1 MSTRVKRSGPKK
13 AKPVFVGVDLHGHNH
28 MLVVREAGGP
38 VVLAQ
43 RQPNELELILAALQP
58 FGDRVAG
65 VAVESTF
72 NTYWL
77 LDGLE
82 DAGYEVHLAHP
93 PDLTDHRKRLKF
105 ADDKV
110 DARLL
115 AELLEEGRLPEGY
128 IYPRAMRGVRDLFRR
143 RMLLVQ
149 EQTTLLVSL
158 HSLILRH
165 EGTAPPPSR
174 LKTLDTEEAVALVK
188 EAPVQAQV
196 RALKAVL
203 ASLSKSIRYLEREAM
218 GSLTPDAVYHR
229 IESIPG
235 VGKILAAV
243 IRLETGSL
251 GRFASG
257 GDFVSYCR
265 LAPSVHLSNG
275 IRKGEGQPKR
285 GNRYL
290 AWAFIEAAHFACR
303 YCDQAKA
310 YYTRKRKKR
319 GAVVATKA
327 LAAKLARSVYAMW
340 ASGRDF
346 DARRAFGP
354 SAGAGEKVSAG
365 VAA

>member
-1 MSTRVKRSGPKK
+1 MSTRVKRSGAKR
-13 AKPVFVGVDLHGHNH
+13 AKPVFVGIDLHGHNN
-28 MLVVREAGGP
+28 MVVVREAGGP
-38 VVLAQ
+38 VVLAD
-43 RQPNELELILAALQP
+43 RFANEVELILAALQP
-58 FGDRVAG
+58 FRDRVRG

-77 LDGLE
+77 VDGLE

-93 PDLTDHRKRLKF
+93 PDLTDHRKRLKY

-128 IYPRAMRGVRDLFRR
+128 IYPRAMRGVRDLYRR

-174 LKTLDTEEAVALVK
+174 LKAMPGEEAIALVK
-188 EAPVQAQV
+188 DAAVQAQV
-196 RALKAVL
+196 RALKSVL
-203 ASLSKSIRYLEREAM
+203 ASLHKAIRDLERVAM
-218 GSLTPDAVYHR
+218 ATLTPDALYHR
-229 IESIPG
+229 IESVPG
-235 VGKILAAV
+235 IGKILAAV
-243 IRLETGSL
+243 IRLETGAL
-251 GRFASG
+251 DRFASV
-257 GDFVSYCR
+257 GDFISYCR

-275 IRKGEGQPKR
+275 VRKGEGQPKR

-290 AWAFIEAAHFACR
+290 AWAFIEAANFARR
-303 YCDQAKA
+303 YSDEAKA

-319 GAVVATKA
+319 GVAAATKA
-327 LAAKLARSVYAMW
+327 LAAKLARCVYAMW
-340 ASGRDF
+340 TGGHDF

-354 SAGAGEKVSAG
+354 SAGAGEKVSVG